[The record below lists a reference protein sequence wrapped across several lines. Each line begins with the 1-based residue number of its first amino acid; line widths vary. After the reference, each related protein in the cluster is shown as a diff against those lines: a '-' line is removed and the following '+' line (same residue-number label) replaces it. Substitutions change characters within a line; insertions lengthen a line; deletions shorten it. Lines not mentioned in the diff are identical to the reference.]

1 VEIFR
6 VSKDAYGQETL
17 IGVSWDLL
25 WWFIV
30 AALLFIVAHI
40 IYKFLFA
47 PKADGAAISGED
59 GEAVSKT

>member
-25 WWFIV
+25 WWFIA

-40 IYKFLFA
+40 IYKLLFA